1 MSVPTVDPTEFA
13 GKVAIVT
20 GGSLGI
26 GRAAAL
32 RLAQGGASVVVNG
45 RRPEHVDE
53 TVAAIRAAGGTA
65 EGVAGDAGVAA
76 TTEKLAKTAVERFGG
91 IDILVCSAGIQ
102 RYGSVIDTTEEMWD
116 EVMTVNLKAMF
127 LASKNAI
134 PEMRKRGGGA
144 IALVSSVPGTGHPED
159 RRGLLDLEG
168 RNQRSGPGDGR

>member
-1 MSVPTVDPTEFA
+1 MSVPTVDSTEFT

-32 RLAQGGASVVVNG
+32 RLAQGGAAVVVNG

-53 TVAAIRAAGGTA
+53 TVAAIRSTGGAA

-76 TTEKLAKTAVERFGG
+76 TSAKLAQTAVDRFGG
-91 IDILVCSAGIQ
+91 TDILVCSAGIQ

-127 LASKNAI
+127 LAAKNAI

-144 IALVSSVPGTGHPED
+144 
-159 RRGLLDLEG
+159 
-168 RNQRSGPGDGR
+168 